1 MISSY
6 VLFFSLQDATRNQIK
21 SQLFEEQRKRQLD
34 STSAIASHI
43 GSDLTLIVSYLDGI
57 SNSKYM
63 QEGEGHLYDGGIKQL
78 ATEKYSQ
85 MNKIVDKLFILNNQD
100 VVVFGISNSSNVL
113 VPVGSDLSFRPWV
126 AETRHSLKPVFSE
139 AFEAVGQ
146 YRVYI
151 TVPVTDRQTKEYIGT
166 VGVSVP
172 TVNFFEH
179 YGNVHDINSQFL
191 VAYDRQ
197 GTILAVG
204 ADEGLVGLPFFGTV
218 VQDFVNRNPT
228 LNDHMARLL
237 DGRSGYAVYDYG
249 RGERLTTYQ
258 PIYVDEAPTY
268 FLQVVTPTATI
279 YSQIDPIL
287 SRESG
292 KLFLL
297 LAAAIVAAAVFVVFL
312 LFWNS
317 VLRNEVYKRTSDL
330 QESNKLLAISNEKLK
345 EHDSLQREFINI
357 AAHEMRTP
365 IQPILGLSEML
376 REEILKRQDLLL
388 TALVKEQNQTGD
400 SAGQTHDTDNM
411 AGSAGRI
418 AYMLEVISR
427 NAQRL
432 DKLSNNLLDVS
443 RIENNALKL
452 IRGRV
457 DLNRKINNAVV
468 DAKSSYLFSSY
479 QRKKEDVKI
488 IFEPFPEPLIV
499 YGDSTRLYEVIS
511 NLIYNAIK
519 FTEKGTITIRSDRQ
533 DGYATVS
540 VKDTGNGID
549 PEILQRLFIKFVTK
563 SEKGVGLGL
572 FISKSIVE
580 AHGGKIWAENN
591 KDGKGATFTFALPL
605 AYSDLE
611 PKNQATQA

>member
-6 VLFFSLQDATRNQIK
+6 VLFFFLQDATRNEIK
-21 SQLFEEQRKRQLD
+21 SQLFEEQRKRQVE
-34 STSAIASHI
+34 STYAITRNI
-43 GSDLTLIVSYLDGI
+43 DSDLTLILSHLDGI
-57 SNSKYM
+57 SNSKYL
-63 QEGEGHLYDGGIKQL
+63 QEGGGQMYSSGIKQL

-85 MNKIVDKLFILNNQD
+85 MSKIVDKLFILNDQD

-113 VPVGSDLSFRPWV
+113 APVGSDLSFRPWV
-126 AETRHSLKPVFSE
+126 AETKHSLKPVFSE

-146 YRVYI
+146 YRVFI
-151 TVPVTDRQTKEYIGT
+151 TVPVIDRQTREYIGM

-191 VAYDRQ
+191 VAYDKQ

-204 ADEGLVGLPFFGTV
+204 ADESLVGLPFFGTA

-228 LNDHMARLL
+228 LNSHMVKLL
-237 DGRSGYAVYDYG
+237 GGQSGYAVYDYG

-258 PIYVDEAPTY
+258 PIYVDGAPTY

-297 LAAAIVAAAVFVVFL
+297 LAATIAAAAVFVVFL

-317 VLRNEVYKRTSDL
+317 VLRKEVYRRTSDL

-345 EHDSLQREFINI
+345 ERDSLQREFINI

-388 TALVKEQNQTGD
+388 TALAEEQNPSGSLVSQTPD
-400 SAGQTHDTDNM
+400 ADMT
-411 AGSAGRI
+411 GSTGRI
-418 AYMLEVISR
+418 AHMLEVISR

-432 DKLSNNLLDVS
+432 DKLSTNLLDVS
-443 RIENNALKL
+443 RIENNSLKL
-452 IRGRV
+452 VREKV
-457 DLNRKINNAVV
+457 DLNRKIKNAVA
-468 DAKSSYLFSSY
+468 DANSSYIFSSY
-479 QRKKEDVKI
+479 QRKKEDLAI
-488 IFEPFPEPLIV
+488 TFEPFSGPLVV
-499 YGDSTRLYEVIS
+499 YGDKTRLYEVIL
-511 NLIYNAIK
+511 NLIYNAVK
-519 FTEKGTITIRSDRQ
+519 FTKKGTIAIKSGKQ
-533 DGYATVS
+533 DGHAMVS
-540 VKDTGNGID
+540 VKDTGDGID
-549 PEILQRLFIKFVTK
+549 PEILARLFTKFATK

-572 FISKSIVE
+572 FISKNIVE

-591 KDGKGATFTFALPL
+591 KDGPGATFTFTLPL
-605 AYSDLE
+605 ADSSSPD
-611 PKNQATQA
+611 